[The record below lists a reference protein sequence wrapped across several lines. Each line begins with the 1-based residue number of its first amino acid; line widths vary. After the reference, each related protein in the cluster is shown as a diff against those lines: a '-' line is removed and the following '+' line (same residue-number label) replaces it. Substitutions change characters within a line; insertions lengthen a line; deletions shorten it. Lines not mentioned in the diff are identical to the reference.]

1 MVTRAVENAQ
11 KKVESMHFESRKHL
25 LEYDDVANQQRKVI
39 YSFRND
45 LLKPDFDIKSKIDE
59 NRN

>member
-1 MVTRAVENAQ
+1 MLRK

-39 YSFRND
+39 YF
-45 LLKPDFDIKSKIDE
+45 LEMIY
-59 NRN
+59 